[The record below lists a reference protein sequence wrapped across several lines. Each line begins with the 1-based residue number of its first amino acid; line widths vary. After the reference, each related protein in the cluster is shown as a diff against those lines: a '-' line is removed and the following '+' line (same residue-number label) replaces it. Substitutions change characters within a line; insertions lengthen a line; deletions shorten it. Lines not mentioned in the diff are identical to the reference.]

1 MQVLRSIHT
10 RVTVVNGYIYMHLVA
25 VPLHLDIWRVEVSTR
40 LCMGDHCQEE
50 YKMHSSLVE
59 KDLSEAKE
67 VPRVK
72 PKALS
77 KQTQHKPKAL
87 I

>member
-40 LCMGDHCQEE
+40 LCMGDII
-50 YKMHSSLVE
+50 
-59 KDLSEAKE
+59 AK
-67 VPRVK
+67 RNIRCILLLWK
-72 PKALS
+72 RA
-77 KQTQHKPKAL
+77 
-87 I
+87 

>member
-1 MQVLRSIHT
+1 
-10 RVTVVNGYIYMHLVA
+10 
-25 VPLHLDIWRVEVSTR
+25 
-40 LCMGDHCQEE
+40 
-50 YKMHSSLVE
+50 MHSSLVE

-67 VPRVK
+67 VPRAK

-77 KQTQHKPKAL
+77 KQAQHKPKAL